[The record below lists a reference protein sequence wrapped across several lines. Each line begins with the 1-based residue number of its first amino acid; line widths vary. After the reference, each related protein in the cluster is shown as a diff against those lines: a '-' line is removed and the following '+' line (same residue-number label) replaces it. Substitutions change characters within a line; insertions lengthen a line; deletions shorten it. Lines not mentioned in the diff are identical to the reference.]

1 MPLQDA
7 RPPHCDESTECI
19 TNCCM
24 PSTLLC
30 CYFVSYVV
38 FTQFVLLNIVLAVL
52 MNEKSAKEKQK
63 LIYGNKKTN
72 KPAVEEQVEEED
84 DIDPIDFIRTTAT
97 CQLCGVGDGK
107 TYLINNCYVGVDVDV
122 CALCASALCA
132 NMRMRKNSL

>member
-1 MPLQDA
+1 MPT
-7 RPPHCDESTECI
+7 P
-19 TNCCM
+19 
-24 PSTLLC
+24 LLC

-63 LIYGNKKTN
+63 LIYGNKKTT
-72 KPAVEEQVEEED
+72 KPAVEEQDQYEDD
-84 DIDPIDFIRTTAT
+84 DIDPIDFVRTTAT

-107 TYLINNCYVGVDVDV
+107 TYLINKCYVGVDVDV
-122 CALCASALCA
+122 CALCASAMCA